1 MAASN
6 PPPARHARLLLS
18 LLTQPDEALGWS
30 PADWDL
36 AVRAGRSAKL
46 LGALH
51 ARLSAAGMLARI
63 PQAAA
68 QMLESDYRVSLQ
80 RAAMAGVELRAVA
93 EALGDYD
100 GPIVLL
106 KGAAYAALGSR
117 TGHGRIFED
126 VDLMV
131 PRAHLQKVEDALIF
145 AGWESE
151 TTDAYDQRYYRE
163 WSHELPPL
171 RFPER
176 PMQLDVHHTIVPVTS
191 RYRPDAQ
198 RLFDMAQPVEGTRF
212 AVLHPVHRLLHAA
225 AHVFADSD
233 CVSKLRDLV
242 DIDCLA
248 REWLEAPEAW
258 MTALEEAR
266 RAQLERPLWYAI
278 AVCRVWLHTPVPEVA
293 EGPLAAAAPL
303 APLRW
308 WMGALFARTLP
319 PPAPEGPR
327 HIARS
332 IAARLLNL
340 RYLWQRMPPRLLAY
354 HAFHKAIRAAKE
366 RLRPSSAAEE

>member
-18 LLTQPDEALGWS
+18 LLTQPDDALRWS
-30 PADWDL
+30 PTDWDL
-36 AVRAGRSAKL
+36 AVRAARSAKL

-51 ARLSAAGMLARI
+51 ARLNVAGLLARI
-63 PQAAA
+63 PEPAA

-93 EALGDYD
+93 EALGDYG

-131 PRAHLQKVEDALIF
+131 PKAHLQEVEDALIF

-198 RLFDMAQPVEGTRF
+198 RLFDMAQPVAGTRF
-212 AVLHPVHRLLHAA
+212 TVLHPVHRLLHAA

-242 DIDCLA
+242 DIDSLA
-248 REWLEAPEAW
+248 REWVETPEAW
-258 MTALEEAR
+258 ITALEEAR
-266 RAQLERPLWYAI
+266 QARLERPLWYAI
-278 AVCRVWLHTPVPEVA
+278 ATCRAWLQTPVPEAVIGPIAAVA
-293 EGPLAAAAPL
+293 PP

-308 WMGALFARTLP
+308 WMAALLARTLP
-319 PPAPEGPR
+319 PPAPEGR
-327 HIARS
+327 RDIVRS
-332 IAARLLNL
+332 IAARLLNV

-354 HAFHKAIRAAKE
+354 HAFHKAIRTAKE
-366 RLRPSSAAEE
+366 RLSPSRATDD

>member
-18 LLTQPDEALGWS
+18 LLTQPDEALRWS
-30 PADWDL
+30 PTDWDL
-36 AVRAGRSAKL
+36 AVRAARSAKL

-51 ARLSAAGMLARI
+51 ARLSAAGLLARI
-63 PQAAA
+63 PEPAA

-80 RAAMAGVELRAVA
+80 RAAMASVELRAVA
-93 EALGDYD
+93 EALGEYG

-117 TGHGRIFED
+117 TGHGRIFQD

-131 PRAHLQKVEDALIF
+131 PKAHLQEVEDVLIF

-151 TTDAYDQRYYRE
+151 TTDAYDQRFYRE

-191 RYRPDAQ
+191 RFRPDAQ
-198 RLFDMAQPVEGTRF
+198 RLFDMAQPLAGSRF
-212 AVLHPVHRLLHAA
+212 ATLHPAHRLVHAA

-242 DIDCLA
+242 DIDSLA
-248 REWLEAPEAW
+248 RDWVEAPEAW
-258 MTALEEAR
+258 FTVFEEAR
-266 RAQLERPLWYAI
+266 RAHLERPLWYAI
-278 AVCRVWLHTPVPEVA
+278 DVCRAWLQTPVPE
-293 EGPLAAAAPL
+293 AAAELIAAASPP

-308 WMGALFARTLP
+308 WMAALLARTLA
-319 PPAPEGPR
+319 PPAPEGR
-327 HIARS
+327 RDIVRS
-332 IAARLLNL
+332 VAARLLNL

-366 RLRPSSAAEE
+366 RLSPSRATDD